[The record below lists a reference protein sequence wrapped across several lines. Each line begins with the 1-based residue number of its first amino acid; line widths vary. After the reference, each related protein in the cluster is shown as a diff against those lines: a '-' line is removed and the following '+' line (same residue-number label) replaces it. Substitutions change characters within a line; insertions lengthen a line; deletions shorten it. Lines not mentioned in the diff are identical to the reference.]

1 MLYRKPRLLMV
12 TYSSNENLSL
22 CKSGFDLWKIHSA
35 IRLHFDSKSGYD
47 ALKFNFKL
55 PNLTYTNY
63 EKRPDRFYYEKLFR
77 RYPATKDITMFFLA
91 NILELNGKTWVGH
104 MTDEPLSRL
113 AARFESFSYRF
124 KADVRLLAQASCYRL
139 DDLLH
144 HSTVLQNDS
153 ENNLRGAPSRLLYIL
168 AYDRSIMIETVAII
182 DQLVGFLESYKKF
195 ITPAADPLGLWSEEI
210 YKIRQYGSF
219 LPGKID
225 LARAKDT
232 LIKEFTFSPD

>member
-1 MLYRKPRLLMV
+1 MV

-47 ALKFNFKL
+47 AIKFNFKL
-55 PNLTYTNY
+55 PNFTYTNY

-77 RYPATKDITMFFLA
+77 RYPATKDILMFFLA
-91 NILELNGKTWVGH
+91 NILELSNKIWIGN
-104 MTDEPLSRL
+104 MTDEAMIRL
-113 AARFESFSYRF
+113 VARFDSFHYRF
-124 KADVRLLAQASCYRL
+124 SRDVRLLAQTSCYRL

-144 HSTVLQNDS
+144 HSTVLQNHP
-153 ENNLRGAPSRLLYIL
+153 ENNLRDAPSRLLYIL
-168 AYDRSIMIETVAII
+168 AYDQSIMIETVAII
-182 DQLVGFLESYKKF
+182 DQLVGFLKSYKPF

-210 YKIRQYGSF
+210 YRIQQYGSF